1 MQVRSLQEPQRTH
14 IRGECRGL
22 SAKCMQDKGSAA
34 RQMSHKLYSRRE
46 NLVSMIL
53 LDHIE

>member
-14 IRGECRGL
+14 IRGECHGL

>member
-1 MQVRSLQEPQRTH
+1 MQIRSLFRASANASEVSAVASPQN
-14 IRGECRGL
+14 CV
-22 SAKCMQDKGSAA
+22 QDKGSAA
-34 RQMSHKLYSRRE
+34 RQMSHKVYLAAA